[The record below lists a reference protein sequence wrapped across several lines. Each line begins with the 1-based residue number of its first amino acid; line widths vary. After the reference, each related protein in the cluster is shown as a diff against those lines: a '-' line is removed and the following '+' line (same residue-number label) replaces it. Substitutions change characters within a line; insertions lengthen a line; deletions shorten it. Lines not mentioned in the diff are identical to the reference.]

1 RMQSTIAY
9 AIDEIART
17 SGESVNLEHIPHDDP
32 ATYELIQST
41 HTLGCFQIESPGQ
54 RELLGKLEPES
65 ITDLIIDIS
74 LFRPGT
80 MKSDMVRPFLDF
92 RHQLDAAHYQHPQ
105 IKPILVETHAFTVFQ
120 DQL

>member
-1 RMQSTIAY
+1 MQPSCVILGDTTMVSRTPVEASGMGPSMSQFDKLDMDSMGMLKLDVLGVRMQSTIAY

-54 RELLGKLEPES
+54 RELL
-65 ITDLIIDIS
+65 
-74 LFRPGT
+74 
-80 MKSDMVRPFLDF
+80 
-92 RHQLDAAHYQHPQ
+92 
-105 IKPILVETHAFTVFQ
+105 
-120 DQL
+120 